1 MSLPVPPEQTKSCGV
16 SEPSLLDS
24 PLSSHVQDQPKPYV
38 SFTGKLSVGVGTL
51 ALFLGYS
58 MLYVMA
64 APVYNMTLKVNAA
77 LLGGALFIP
86 RFLDAFLDPVMGKIS
101 DNTRSRWGRRR
112 PFIVV
117 GAILMGLIYGVIWM
131 VPADWS
137 ESAKLVYLV
146 GLSLVFF
153 VGYSMF
159 AVPYT
164 SLTYEM
170 TPDYN
175 ERTTIMAFC
184 SFFQKA
190 GELGYQYVF
199 PLSVAIFAPAVASLL
214 TTQGLTDAS
223 HTGSV
228 MHGVRITNWVLGVV
242 FMAGVGMLP
251 GLFVRERFHHVA
263 EHQAP
268 VKLWASMRDALR
280 YRPFFVLITLTILN
294 VLGGMFTSSLDQ
306 YVLVYYMFH
315 GNTAHGTLWKGFLS
329 TGYAIVGFAAIPTV
343 IWVAKWL
350 GKRRALIA
358 IYGLTCFGGLA
369 KWFDFSPRYPWLI
382 FLDPILCGPIWIAVI
397 VVINSMIADICDE
410 DELRSG
416 QRREGMYGAIF
427 NWVQKLAVSLSLL
440 GTGLTLQLSGFDPK
454 LEGSQSTAVLT
465 TMRLFIVGATS
476 VTAVLAIW
484 ALRYYAL
491 TPERAAETRRL
502 LEARRAQAGLAP
514 AAGGGPA

>member
-1 MSLPVPPEQTKSCGV
+1 MHPASSNLVPLRGR
-16 SEPSLLDS
+16 
-24 PLSSHVQDQPKPYV
+24 
-38 SFTGKLSVGVGTL
+38 FAIGVGTL

-58 MLYVMA
+58 MVYVMA
-64 APVYNMTLKVNAA
+64 MPVYNMTLKVNA
-77 LLGGALFIP
+77 LMLGVALFIP

-112 PFIVV
+112 PFIVC
-117 GAILMGLIYGVIWM
+117 GAIMMGVVYGLIWM
-131 VPADWS
+131 VPAGWS
-137 ESAKLVYLV
+137 ENAKLVYLI
-146 GLSLVFF
+146 GFSILFF

-164 SLTYEM
+164 SLSYEM

-184 SFFQKA
+184 SFFQKV
-190 GELGYQYVF
+190 GELGYQYLY
-199 PLSVAIFAPAVASLL
+199 PLSQLAFLFSAF
-214 TTQGLTDAS
+214 
-223 HTGSV
+223 SV
-228 MHGVRITNWVLGVV
+228 MHGIRVVNWVVGLV
-242 FMAGVGMLP
+242 FMAGIGMLP
-251 GLFVRERFHHVA
+251 GLFVKERFQHAA
-263 EHQAP
+263 EEQAP
-268 VKLWASMRDALR
+268 VKLWASMKDALR
-280 YRPFFVLITLTILN
+280 YRPFFILIVLTILN

-306 YVLVYYMFH
+306 YVLVYYMFN
-315 GNTAHGTLWKGFLS
+315 GNTASGTLWKGFLS
-329 TGYAIVGFAAIPTV
+329 TGYAIVGFAAIPLV
-343 IWVAKWL
+343 VWVSKRL

-358 IYGLTCFGGLA
+358 IYGLTCAGGIA
-369 KWFDFSPRYPWLI
+369 KWFDFRPGCPWLI
-382 FLDPILCGPIWIAVI
+382 FLDPIFCGPIWIAVL

-454 LEGSQSTAVLT
+454 LEGAQPTVVLT

-484 ALRYYAL
+484 ALRSYTL
-491 TPERAAETRRL
+491 TPERAEETRRT
-502 LEARRAQAGLAP
+502 LEARRAKT
-514 AAGGGPA
+514 GPIPGANRPLTDPGCTQT

>member
-1 MSLPVPPEQTKSCGV
+1 MVPAGW
-16 SEPSLLDS
+16 SENA
-24 PLSSHVQDQPKPYV
+24 
-38 SFTGKLSVGVGTL
+38 KLAYLIG
-51 ALFLGYS
+51 FS
-58 MLYVMA
+58 MLY
-64 APVYNMTLKVNAA
+64 
-77 LLGGALFIP
+77 
-86 RFLDAFLDPVMGKIS
+86 
-101 DNTRSRWGRRR
+101 
-112 PFIVV
+112 
-117 GAILMGLIYGVIWM
+117 
-131 VPADWS
+131 
-137 ESAKLVYLV
+137 
-146 GLSLVFF
+146 F

-190 GELGYQYVF
+190 GEFGYQYIY
-199 PLSVAIFAPAVASLL
+199 PLSQLAILVSAV
-214 TTQGLTDAS
+214 
-223 HTGSV
+223 SV
-228 MHGVRITNWVLGVV
+228 LHGIRVVNWVVGLV

-251 GLFVRERFHHVA
+251 GLLVKERFQHAA
-263 EHQAP
+263 EEQAP
-268 VKLWASMRDALR
+268 VKLWASMKDALR
-280 YRPFFVLITLTILN
+280 YRPFFVLIMLTILN

-306 YVLVYYMFH
+306 YVLVYYMFG
-315 GNTAHGTLWKGFLS
+315 GNTASGTLWKGFLS
-329 TGYAIVGFAAIPTV
+329 TGYAIVGFAAIPLV
-343 IWVAKWL
+343 VWVAKLL

-358 IYGLTCFGGLA
+358 IYGLTFFGGLA

-382 FLDPILCGPIWIAVI
+382 FLDPIFCGPIWIAVL

-454 LEGSQSTAVLT
+454 LEGHQPGAVLT

-476 VTAVLAIW
+476 VTALLAIW
-484 ALRYYAL
+484 TLRSYTL
-491 TPERAAETRRL
+491 TPERAAQTRTA
-502 LEARRAQAGLAP
+502 LEARRLKGALAPGAGLQS
-514 AAGGGPA
+514 

>member
-1 MSLPVPPEQTKSCGV
+1 
-16 SEPSLLDS
+16 
-24 PLSSHVQDQPKPYV
+24 
-38 SFTGKLSVGVGTL
+38 VGVGTL

-58 MLYVMA
+58 MIYVMA
-64 APVYNMTLKVNAA
+64 MPVYNMTLKVNAGM
-77 LLGGALFIP
+77 LGVALFIP

-112 PFIVV
+112 PFIVG
-117 GAILMGLIYGVIWM
+117 GAVMMGLVYGVIWM
-131 VPADWS
+131 VPPGWS
-137 ESAKLVYLV
+137 ENAKLVYLV
-146 GLSLVFF
+146 GFSLLFF

-184 SFFQKA
+184 SFFQKT
-190 GELGYQYVF
+190 GELGYQYLF
-199 PLSVAIFAPAVASLL
+199 PLSQLVLLASAV
-214 TTQGLTDAS
+214 
-223 HTGSV
+223 SV
-228 MHGVRITNWVLGVV
+228 MHGIRVVNWIVGLV

-251 GLFVRERFHHVA
+251 GLFVKERFQHVA
-263 EHQAP
+263 AEQAP

-280 YRPFFVLITLTILN
+280 YRPFFVLIVLTILN

-306 YVLVYYMFH
+306 YVLVYYMFN
-315 GNTAHGTLWKGFLS
+315 GSLASGTLWKGFLS
-329 TGYAIVGFAAIPTV
+329 TGYAIVGFAAIPAV
-343 IWVAKWL
+343 VWVSNRL
-350 GKRRALIA
+350 GKRRALVA
-358 IYGLTCFGGLA
+358 IYGLTCLGGLA
-369 KWFDFSPRYPWLI
+369 KWFDFSPRHPWLI
-382 FLDPILCGPIWIAVI
+382 FFDPIFCGPIWIAVI

-440 GTGLTLQLSGFDPK
+440 GTGLTLQLSGFNPA
-454 LEGSQSTAVLT
+454 LAGTQPTTVLT

-476 VTAVLAIW
+476 VTAILAIW
-484 ALRYYAL
+484 ALRAYTL
-491 TPERAAETRRL
+491 TPERAEETRRA
-502 LEARRAQAGLAP
+502 LEARRRQAAPSAGAGLPLPEPGASLP
-514 AAGGGPA
+514 